1 MPIKLTELKDAR
13 VLEVAASG
21 KLTDADYQQLFIP
34 EIERLTKQHGKI
46 RLLFE
51 MTQFHGW
58 EPKAAW
64 DDFKLNLKH
73 RHDIERVAMVG
84 EKKWQHWL
92 TEFAKPFTGAKVRY
106 FDQAEA
112 DQARAWVGEDSASI

>member
-1 MPIKLTELKDAR
+1 MPIKLTELNGAK
-13 VLEVAASG
+13 VLEVTASG
-21 KLTDADYQQLFIP
+21 KLTDEDYQQCFIP
-34 EIERLTKQHGKI
+34 EFERLTQQPGKI

-64 DDFKLNLKH
+64 DDFKLNIKYH
-73 RHDIERVAMVG
+73 HDIERVAMVG

-92 TEFAKPFTGAKVRY
+92 TEFAKPFTSAKVRY
-106 FDQAEA
+106 FDRTEAE
-112 DQARAWVGEDSASI
+112 QARAWVEEDAAAG